1 MCRRS
6 VRGGRARGL
15 TGWLVDS
22 EGPLPE
28 PRLEQQLAVN
38 LADRLPGVAVRV
50 LGVRGLCVLGWLAA
64 LPFRLVGRL
73 VGIGPMRSGGS
84 A

>member
-1 MCRRS
+1 M
-6 VRGGRARGL
+6 
-15 TGWLVDS
+15 DS

-38 LADRLPGVAVRV
+38 LADRLPAVAVRL
-50 LGVRGLCVLGWLAA
+50 LGVRGLCVLGWLVA
-64 LPFRLVGRL
+64 LPFRVVGRL

>member
-1 MCRRS
+1 
-6 VRGGRARGL
+6 
-15 TGWLVDS
+15 VDS

-38 LADRLPGVAVRV
+38 LADRLPAVAARV

-73 VGIGPMRSGGS
+73 VGIGPMRSGGGS
-84 A
+84 G